1 MLLGQRHPGAPLTP
15 YRWSAELAATV
26 SFMLPKIAILTGG
39 TSSEREIALA
49 SAAYVQKLLCDTYSL
64 QVFDFPTD
72 IELFFKQRGSIDL
85 VIPLFHGVGGEDGS
99 IQGFL
104 QTLGIPFLFSD
115 VAAQAI
121 AMNKATTKDL
131 LLQHGIKTANYFIL
145 KETDPIPVFSRPC
158 VIKPIDGGSSIGVVI
173 AKSSETY
180 LTGIKEAFLSART
193 LLIENYVPG
202 KEFTVTVVEEN
213 EKPIALPV
221 IEIRSK
227 NSFFDLASKYDPSLA
242 EELCP
247 APIDDALARKLQ
259 AIALRTHQVIGAKHL
274 SRTDIIV
281 DEEGT
286 PWVLEINTIP
296 GQTKNSLLP
305 KAVRVAQK
313 DLRMLYQQ
321 WIEETLS

>member
-1 MLLGQRHPGAPLTP
+1 MR
-15 YRWSAELAATV
+15 S
-26 SFMLPKIAILTGG
+26 KIAILTGG

-49 SAAYVQKLLCDTYSL
+49 SAAHVEELLRETHNL

-72 IELFFKQRGSIDL
+72 IELFFKQRGSVDL

-180 LTGIKEAFLSART
+180 LTGIKEAFLSSKTVLVEDYIQGR
-193 LLIENYVPG
+193 
-202 KEFTVTVVEEN
+202 EFTVAVIEEN
-213 EKPIALPV
+213 EKPIPLPV

-227 NSFFDLASKYDPSLA
+227 NSFFDLVSKYDPSLA

-247 APIDDALARKLQ
+247 APIDDALAHKLQ
-259 AIALRTHQVIGAKHL
+259 AIALRTHQIIGAKHL
-274 SRTDIIV
+274 SRTDIIA
-281 DEEGT
+281 DEEGI

-296 GQTKNSLLP
+296 GQTKHSLLP
-305 KAVRVAQK
+305 KAIHASGRKLGA
-313 DLRMLYQQ
+313 LYRD
-321 WIEETLS
+321 WIDSELQTASLQP